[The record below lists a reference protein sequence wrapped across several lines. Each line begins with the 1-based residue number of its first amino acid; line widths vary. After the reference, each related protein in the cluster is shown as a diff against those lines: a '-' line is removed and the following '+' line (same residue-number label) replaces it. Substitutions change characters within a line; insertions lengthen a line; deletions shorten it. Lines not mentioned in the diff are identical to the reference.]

1 MRNILPGYLT
11 TRQLARLWHVSEATI
26 KRWADAGHLNFIRT
40 VGGHRRFTHE
50 EVARFQNERGLAAT
64 ATATPPLRA
73 ARTAAKKTRADG
85 ARERLDGEFR
95 ADDASLFF
103 AAVMSC
109 DERAATALLVEA
121 YLDGK
126 PLAEIFDGTVAPA
139 MQRVGEFW
147 RCGDLTVADEH
158 LATRAATCA
167 VETLGISVKR
177 RYAGAGVA
185 LCCGIEMELH
195 SLAVVGL
202 QVVLEGAG
210 WRARNLGGNTPFF
223 ALADATRRLQPAL
236 VCISSTV
243 NTDMERA
250 AREYA
255 QFQEAARE
263 AGARVVLGGEGFR
276 DEDVRRRFPADHYAS
291 NFQELLEFLSK
302 EGKG

>member
-1 MRNILPGYLT
+1 MKQTVPGYLT
-11 TRQLARLWHVSEATI
+11 TRQLARLWRVSEATI

-64 ATATPPLRA
+64 GTTPLRLLQASAKQTRA
-73 ARTAAKKTRADG
+73 AGADGQGEDGFRADG
-85 ARERLDGEFR
+85 
-95 ADDASLFF
+95 ASLFF

-121 YLDGK
+121 YLDGQ
-126 PLAEIFDGTVAPA
+126 PLAEIFDEVVSPA
-139 MQRVGEFW
+139 MRRVGEFW

-158 LATRAATCA
+158 LATRAAIRA

-210 WRARNLGGNTPFF
+210 WRTYNLGGNTPFF
-223 ALADATRRLQPAL
+223 ALTHATARLRPAL
-236 VCISSTV
+236 VCVSSTI
-243 NTDMERA
+243 NTDIERA

-255 QFQEAARE
+255 LFQEAARA
-263 AGARVVLGGEGFR
+263 AGSRVVLGGEGFC
-276 DEDVRRRFPADHYAS
+276 EEGVRRRFPADLHADT
-291 NFQELLEFLSK
+291 FRQLLEFLP
-302 EGKG
+302 G